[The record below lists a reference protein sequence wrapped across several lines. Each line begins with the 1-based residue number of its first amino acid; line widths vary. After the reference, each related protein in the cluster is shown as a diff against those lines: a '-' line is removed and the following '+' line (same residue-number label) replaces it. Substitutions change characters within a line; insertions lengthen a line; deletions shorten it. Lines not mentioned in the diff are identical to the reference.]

1 MAYLIIGGI
10 ILVAI
15 IVIII
20 LSIMQTNKVKKEGIE
35 ADAFVSRIDVEE
47 STDSDGMTSTTGKYF
62 VRYTGQDGKQIEARL
77 ANPRKGLVMGDR
89 IKVKYLPEKPK
100 YAVMVDEK

>member
-1 MAYLIIGGI
+1 MNWLIFAVFVAVIIGGVVYSI
-10 ILVAI
+10 IH
-15 IVIII
+15 
-20 LSIMQTNKVKKEGIE
+20 MNKVKKEGIE

-47 STDSDGMTSTTGKYF
+47 STDSDGMTSTTEKYY

-100 YAVMVDEK
+100 YTVMVDEK

>member
-1 MAYLIIGGI
+1 MNWLIFAVFVAVIIGGVVYSI
-10 ILVAI
+10 IH
-15 IVIII
+15 
-20 LSIMQTNKVKKEGIE
+20 MNKVKKEGIE

>member
-1 MAYLIIGGI
+1 MNWLIFAVFVAVIIGGVVYSI
-10 ILVAI
+10 IH
-15 IVIII
+15 
-20 LSIMQTNKVKKEGIE
+20 MNKVKKEGIE

-47 STDSDGMTSTTGKYF
+47 STDSDGMTSTTEKYF

>member
-1 MAYLIIGGI
+1 MNWLIFAVFVAVIIGGVVYSI
-10 ILVAI
+10 IH
-15 IVIII
+15 
-20 LSIMQTNKVKKEGIE
+20 MNKVKKEGIE

-47 STDSDGMTSTTGKYF
+47 STDSDGMTSTTEKYI

-100 YAVMVDEK
+100 YAVMVE